1 MRVVSRRLGH
11 SDVQTTMNTYA
22 PVTEDAELRAVADW
36 AKLRSLSS
44 EPWPTS
50 RPSSE
55 SPTLTMNTSSAV
67 MSAEAA
73 KIVTSSCR

>member
-22 PVTEDAELRAVADW
+22 HVTEDAELRALADVTPE
-36 AKLRSLSS
+36 LG
-44 EPWPTS
+44 
-50 RPSSE
+50 E
-55 SPTLTMNTSSAV
+55 SDVDDEHVQCV

-73 KIVTSSCR
+73 KIVTGSCR